1 MKESGDVLDDLARRR
16 AESKEFS
23 ALVVAACAIFGS
35 AAFLVAGVVKLAK
48 AFF

>member
-1 MKESGDVLDDLARRR
+1 MEESGGVLDDLARRR

-23 ALVVAACAIFGS
+23 ALVVITCAIFGS
-35 AAFLVAGVVKLAK
+35 VVLLAAGAVKLVK